1 MAILRNPVLTQL
13 IHRKALQ
20 LKRFPVNQ
28 PKRDATGCLPFR
40 PDGFAPFF
48 SRSVVSAGI
57 VQYRIS
63 GALAR
68 ASKND
73 AECVVDT
80 PECLVPRQAGEAF
93 GPVRCHRPPST
104 TTDPRGTLVAWYRN
118 PAAVDYRY
126 DVHDT
131 GDTIEITAFSKR
143 DATRHAK
150 VTCPATYPPTSSTST
165 HPLRPRSDRPRARW
179 LGAASAALIG

>member
-1 MAILRNPVLTQL
+1 MLAVS
-13 IHRKALQ
+13 AG
-20 LKRFPVNQ
+20 RF
-28 PKRDATGCLPFR
+28 C
-40 PDGFAPFF
+40 PFF
-48 SRSVVSAGI
+48 SQSVVS
-57 VQYRIS
+57 V
-63 GALAR
+63 ALFDTGFRALWR
-68 ASKND
+68 TASKND

-80 PECLVPRQAGEAF
+80 PECLAPSQARQAREAF

-104 TTDPRGTLVAWYRN
+104 TTDPRDTLVAWYRN
-118 PAAVDYRY
+118 PAAADYRY

-165 HPLRPRSDRPRARW
+165 HPLRPRSDRPRARR
-179 LGAASAALIG
+179 LGAASAALIGDATDQVISGSCLS